1 MRKFETVDEVKS
13 VTAHE
18 VINNIKRKGAECMT
32 HKLQEFLSASEDFK
46 KKSGALAQSIEINSV
61 LLLDNSTE
69 KAGQRN
75 IALGKLCRQAAEAKE
90 AGKIMEAAMQSLEK
104 ELAADKERQFQ
115 YQKEM
120 QQAKGQE
127 KGDGR

>member
-1 MRKFETVDEVKS
+1 
-13 VTAHE
+13 
-18 VINNIKRKGAECMT
+18 MT
-32 HKLQEFLSASEDFK
+32 KKLQKFLSASEDFK
-46 KKSGALAQSIEINSV
+46 KKSGRLAQSIEINSV

-75 IALGKLCRQAAEAKE
+75 TVLSKLCRQAAEAKE
-90 AGKIMEAAMQSLEK
+90 AGKIMEAAMQNLEK
-104 ELAADKERQFQ
+104 EFAADRERQFQ

-120 QQAKGQE
+120 HQSIGQE

>member
-1 MRKFETVDEVKS
+1 
-13 VTAHE
+13 
-18 VINNIKRKGAECMT
+18 MT
-32 HKLQEFLSASEDFK
+32 HKLQEFLSSSEDFK

-61 LLLDNSTE
+61 LLLDSSTE

-75 IALGKLCRQAAEAKE
+75 TALGKLCRQAAEAKE

>member
-1 MRKFETVDEVKS
+1 
-13 VTAHE
+13 
-18 VINNIKRKGAECMT
+18 MT
-32 HKLQEFLSASEDFK
+32 HKLQEFLSSSEDFK

-75 IALGKLCRQAAEAKE
+75 TALGKLCRQAAEAKE
-90 AGKIMEAAMQSLEK
+90 AGNAMEAAMFSLQK
-104 ELAADKERQFQ
+104 ELAQAQDRQYQ
-115 YQKEM
+115 HQKEM
-120 QQAKGQE
+120 HQSKGQE